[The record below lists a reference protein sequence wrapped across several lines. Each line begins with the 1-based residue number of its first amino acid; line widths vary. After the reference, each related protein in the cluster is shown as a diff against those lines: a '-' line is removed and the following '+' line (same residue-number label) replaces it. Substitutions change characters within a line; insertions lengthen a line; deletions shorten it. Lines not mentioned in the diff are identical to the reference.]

1 MNTKNYQNNSFH
13 LIQKLQNISFYSIHI
28 FCDGVVVYPDAPH
41 ADTDPFLRD
50 PSLYQS
56 ISMESGPIY
65 DKNNRDIFY
74 ASGKRSSYICIIGP
88 FCLESLSQNKMIEY
102 ARAHHIEKK
111 FDFRITRGSITQAL
125 DTLAL
130 VFSLLE
136 KNIQSESSD
145 NASDGLENAP
155 ENSSTF
161 WFTDPNA
168 DSPNIHETEENH
180 YYVQSYQ
187 LYNTEK
193 EIPHTP
199 YEIETEII
207 SAFQSSDKDKFY
219 SLLHKLENYSGG
231 DFAYSSRKYNEYS
244 AVSIITILTRAAI
257 TGGVSPNDAYAL
269 SDILLYKTSLCKNEQ
284 EYPQVFKEA
293 LDSFFKLMKKNNELQ
308 NQSLYIRD
316 CKVYIS
322 HHLNKELNPEILAA
336 HLGISKNYLLR
347 LFPQYE
353 NITLMQYILRER
365 VMAAAN
371 MLKYSDFD
379 IMRIASYFHFQSQS
393 HFGVVFKKYMGM
405 SPAAY
410 RKKNKP
416 TGF

>member
-1 MNTKNYQNNSFH
+1 MIQKSHQNNSFN
-13 LIQKLQNISFYSIHI
+13 LIRKLQNISFYSIHI
-28 FCDGVVVYPDAPH
+28 FCDDVVVYPDAPH

-56 ISMESGPIY
+56 ISMENGPIY

-74 ASGKRSSYICIIGP
+74 ASGKKGTYVCIIGP
-88 FCLESLSQNKMIEY
+88 FCLQSLSQDKMIEY
-102 ARAHHIEKK
+102 ARTHHIAKI

-125 DTLAL
+125 DTLTL

-136 KNIQSESSD
+136 KNLQNENSD
-145 NASDGLENAP
+145 NDSHDLENASEP
-155 ENSSTF
+155 PSTF
-161 WFTDPNA
+161 WFTNPDT
-168 DSPNIHETEENH
+168 DFLDIHETEGNN
-180 YYVQSYQ
+180 YRIQTYQ
-187 LYNTEK
+187 LNNAEK

-199 YEIETEII
+199 YEMETEII
-207 SAFQSSDKDKFY
+207 SAFQSSDTDKYY

-231 DFAYSSRKYNEYS
+231 DFAYSSRKYKEYS
-244 AVSIITILTRAAI
+244 AVSIVTILTRAAI

-293 LDSFFKLMKKNNELQ
+293 LDSFFKLMKKNNGLQ

-322 HHLNKELNPEILAA
+322 HHLNKELSPEILAV

-347 LFPQYE
+347 LFPRYE

-393 HFGVVFKKYMGM
+393 HFGVVFKKYIGM

>member
-1 MNTKNYQNNSFH
+1 MNPKNQQNNSFH

-28 FCDGVVVYPDAPH
+28 YYNDIVVYPNIPNT
-41 ADTDPFLRD
+41 DTDPFFRD
-50 PSLYQS
+50 PSLYQT
-56 ISMESGPIY
+56 ISKESGPIY

-74 ASGKRSSYICIIGP
+74 ASGQKGSYVCIIGP
-88 FCLESLSQNKMIEY
+88 FCLQSLSQDKMIEY
-102 ARAHHIEKK
+102 ARTHHIAKI

-145 NASDGLENAP
+145 NAPDNLENAS
-155 ENSSTF
+155 ENPSTF
-161 WFTDPNA
+161 WFTNPNA
-168 DSPNIHETEENH
+168 DSLGIHETEEDQ
-180 YYVQSYQ
+180 YYVQAYQ
-187 LYNTEK
+187 LYNAEK

-207 SAFQSSDKDKFY
+207 SAFQSSDQDKFY
-219 SLLHKLENYSGG
+219 SLLHKMEDYSGG
-231 DFAYSSRKYNEYS
+231 DFAYSSTKYKEYS

-269 SDILLYKTSLCKNEQ
+269 SDILLYKTSLCKKEQ
-284 EYPQVFKEA
+284 EYPEIFKEA
-293 LDSFFKLMKKNNELQ
+293 LDSFFKLMKKNNEVQ

-322 HHLNKELNPEILAA
+322 HHLNKELNPEILASQ
-336 HLGISKNYLLR
+336 LGISKNYLMR
-347 LFPQYE
+347 LFTEHE

-365 VMAAAN
+365 VYAAAN

-379 IMRIASYFHFQSQS
+379 IMRVASYFHFQSQS
-393 HFGVVFKKYMGM
+393 HFGVVFKKYIGM

-416 TGF
+416 VGF